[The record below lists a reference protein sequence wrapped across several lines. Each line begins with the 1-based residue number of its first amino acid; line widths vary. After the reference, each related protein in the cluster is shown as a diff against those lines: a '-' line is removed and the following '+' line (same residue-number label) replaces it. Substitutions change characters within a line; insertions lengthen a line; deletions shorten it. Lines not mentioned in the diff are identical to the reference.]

1 MYSTCMLC
9 GTGEAGG
16 DQRCTGAAQLDAGN
30 EIDAAKPETA
40 RNQKPAL
47 VSRPL
52 LHVNVHAHVYD
63 CFCVQKPSI

>member
-16 DQRCTGAAQLDAGN
+16 DQRGSGDAQLDAGN

-40 RNQKPAL
+40 RN
-47 VSRPL
+47 
-52 LHVNVHAHVYD
+52 
-63 CFCVQKPSI
+63 